1 MIRKLFIIAFIL
13 TGLFIYSCT
22 KSMFI
27 EKKSV
32 VITIDD
38 MPAFPENTIKM
49 LEVLKKHKID
59 NAVCFLIGYY
69 VETIPNLADSI
80 AKYEII
86 GNHTYSHNHL
96 AEKSLSEQYENE
108 IEYNQIIIDGLNMK
122 YNKPLNRY
130 FRPPYSSIT
139 DRQQDTLSMYGYD
152 IIWWDQDASDWNP
165 DISVKEIFDYHTTHL
180 NNSLKDKNI
189 LLFHLGDN
197 SIKSLDSLLYY
208 FEDNNIKIVNL

>member
-1 MIRKLFIIAFIL
+1 MLKKLFIISLIL
-13 TGLFIYSCT
+13 VGLFIYSCT
-22 KSMFI
+22 KMMI
-27 EKKSV
+27 QKKEV

-38 MPAFPENTIKM
+38 MPAFPNNTFKM
-49 LEVLKKHKID
+49 LEVLKKHNVN

-69 VETIPNLADSI
+69 TEIDTSHLADSI
-80 AKYEII
+80 AKYEMI
-86 GNHTYSHNHL
+86 GNHTYSHPSL

-122 YNKPLNRY
+122 YNKPLNKY

-139 DRQQDTLSMYGYD
+139 DKQQDTLSGYGYD

-165 DISVKEIFDYHTTHL
+165 NISVKEIFDYHITHL
-180 NNSLKDKNI
+180 NNSLKDKNV

-197 SIKSLDSLLYY
+197 SIKALDSLLYY
-208 FEDNNIKIVNL
+208 FEETNIKIVNL